1 MPQAIVMPK
10 LGNTVES
17 AIILAWHVA
26 VGETVSVGELLCEI
40 ETDKATLEVESSASG
55 VLLGRF
61 YEVGD
66 EVPVLRN
73 IAVVGDAGERYEQ
86 FHPAT
91 EVPVETASTRPT
103 TAENQEGTEGTV
115 FVSPRARNLAVRK
128 DIEIAG
134 IKGSGPDG
142 RIIERDIQAAIAHQI
157 KFTPV
162 AKAMVASGD
171 YEIAADSEPG
181 SRVSKRD
188 LVRHEATAEG
198 TVTAIPLVGIRKTIA
213 KRMLDSTQ
221 NTAQLTMNASADA
234 RALLSLRA
242 RLKKSDESLGLRDLT
257 INDLLMFAV
266 ARTLKAFP
274 QLNATFDDE
283 IIYQHQAVH
292 LGMAVDTAKGLL
304 APVIRNADA
313 LSARELAA
321 TARRMADACR
331 DGKILP
337 DELTGGTFTVTNLGG
352 FGIESFTPILNPPQV
367 AILGVGNINPKPVQ
381 AEDSVAFVP
390 HIGMS
395 LTVNHQIVDGAP
407 AARFLAQLRR
417 NIADIELLLAT

>member
-1 MPQAIVMPK
+1 
-10 LGNTVES
+10 
-17 AIILAWHVA
+17 
-26 VGETVSVGELLCEI
+26 
-40 ETDKATLEVESSASG
+40 
-55 VLLGRF
+55 
-61 YEVGD
+61 
-66 EVPVLRN
+66 
-73 IAVVGDAGERYEQ
+73 
-86 FHPAT
+86 
-91 EVPVETASTRPT
+91 
-103 TAENQEGTEGTV
+103 
-115 FVSPRARNLAVRK
+115 
-128 DIEIAG
+128 
-134 IKGSGPDG
+134 
-142 RIIERDIQAAIAHQI
+142 
-157 KFTPV
+157 
-162 AKAMVASGD
+162 
-171 YEIAADSEPG
+171 
-181 SRVSKRD
+181 
-188 LVRHEATAEG
+188 
-198 TVTAIPLVGIRKTIA
+198 
-213 KRMLDSTQ
+213 
-221 NTAQLTMNASADA
+221 MNASADA

-304 APVIRNADA
+304 APVIRDASA
-313 LSARELAA
+313 LSLRELAA

-390 HIGMS
+390 HIGLS

-407 AARFLAQLRR
+407 AARFLAQLRK